1 MDASHAWGADMEN
14 NNDQIAFGKAVE
26 TVADT
31 LLKSLGSDFRWE
43 LAFPAL
49 TEDIVARLQAYGDQ
63 ESFPAGAVLY
73 THGDRKIDMF
83 VVLDGEVEI
92 CLPSTDG
99 DSKVFAR
106 YSKHNFTGE
115 FNLLNSQGALVEART
130 IAPSTLL
137 RISRT
142 RFERLMRME
151 GDIANVI
158 VAACIW
164 RRIGIVKAASGGVI
178 LQGRSG
184 DDQMML
190 LQRFFVRNNY
200 PHRIVDVSAEDTEN
214 DCAPLPAVILSD
226 GRTLRRPSIPELADE
241 LGITELPDPEMT
253 CDVAVVGA
261 GPAGLAAAVYA
272 ASEGLCTTV
281 IEGMAPGGQAG
292 ASSKIEN
299 YLGFPAGISG
309 QQLATRA
316 QLQALKFGVHF
327 AISREVITVEQLDGI
342 HRLTL
347 QGGYQVCARTVVVAS
362 GAQYRKL
369 GVEHYLK
376 YENRGLYYAATAM
389 ESELCRDHEVIIVDG
404 IHKLTLQGGHQIC
417 ARTVVVASGAQYRK
431 LGVEN
436 YLKYENRGLY
446 YAATAM
452 ESELCRDHEVIIV
465 GGGNSAGQASLFLSG
480 IAKHVHHL
488 VRGPS
493 FAETMSQYLISRVEN
508 SSHITVHTKSEIVE
522 LDGEPSLERVTWA
535 NLNTGERTVRN
546 ISTVFVMVGAE
557 PNTGW
562 LFGTVRLDKKG
573 FILTGGTDGFD
584 KSPYAT
590 SMPGIYAV
598 GDARANSVKRV
609 ASAVGEGSVVIS
621 YIHRY
626 LADHRNQLSARP
638 NSTLAALRSV
648 DAASVEA
655 NA

>member
-14 NNDQIAFGKAVE
+14 NNDQIGFGKAVE

-43 LAFPAL
+43 LAFPDL
-49 TEDIVARLQAYGDQ
+49 TEDMVARLQAYGSQ

-83 VVLDGEVEI
+83 VVLEGEVEI
-92 CLPSTDG
+92 YLPSTEDEA
-99 DSKVFAR
+99 KVFAR
-106 YSKHNFTGE
+106 YRKHNFTGE
-115 FNLLNSQGALVEART
+115 FNLLNSQGALVQART

-142 RFERLMRME
+142 RFERLMRTE

-164 RRIGIVKAASGGVI
+164 LRIGMVKAASGGVI

-200 PHRIVDVSAEDTEN
+200 PHRIVNVSAEDTEN

-226 GRTLRRPSIPELADE
+226 GRTMRRPSIPELADE

-342 HRLTL
+342 H
-347 QGGYQVCARTVVVAS
+347 
-362 GAQYRKL
+362 
-369 GVEHYLK
+369 
-376 YENRGLYYAATAM
+376 
-389 ESELCRDHEVIIVDG
+389 
-404 IHKLTLQGGHQIC
+404 KLTLQGGHQIC

-452 ESELCRDHEVIIV
+452 ESVLCRDQEVIIV

-480 IAKHVHHL
+480 IAKHVYHL

-493 FAETMSQYLISRVEN
+493 FAETMSQYLISRVAN

-522 LDGEPSLERVTWA
+522 LDGDPSLERVTWA
-535 NLNTGERTVRN
+535 NLDTGERTVRN

-626 LADHRNQLSARP
+626 LADHRNQLSVRP

-648 DAASVEA
+648 DAASVGA

>member
-14 NNDQIAFGKAVE
+14 NNDQIGFGKAVE

-43 LAFPAL
+43 LAFPDL
-49 TEDIVARLQAYGDQ
+49 TEDMVARLQAYGSQ

-83 VVLDGEVEI
+83 VVLEGEVEI
-92 CLPSTDG
+92 YLPSTEDEA
-99 DSKVFAR
+99 KVFAR
-106 YSKHNFTGE
+106 YRKHNFTGE
-115 FNLLNSQGALVEART
+115 FNLLNSQGALVQART

-142 RFERLMRME
+142 RFERLMRTE

-200 PHRIVDVSAEDTEN
+200 PHRIVNVSAEDTEN

-226 GRTLRRPSIPELADE
+226 GRTMRRPSIPELADE

-342 HRLTL
+342 H
-347 QGGYQVCARTVVVAS
+347 
-362 GAQYRKL
+362 
-369 GVEHYLK
+369 
-376 YENRGLYYAATAM
+376 
-389 ESELCRDHEVIIVDG
+389 
-404 IHKLTLQGGHQIC
+404 KLTLQGGHQIC

-452 ESELCRDHEVIIV
+452 ESVLCRDQEVIIV

-480 IAKHVHHL
+480 IAKHVYHL

-493 FAETMSQYLISRVEN
+493 FAETMSQYLISRVAN

-522 LDGEPSLERVTWA
+522 LDGDPSLERVTWA
-535 NLNTGERTVRN
+535 NLDTGERTVRN

-626 LADHRNQLSARP
+626 LADHRNQLSVRP

-648 DAASVEA
+648 DAASVGA

>member
-1 MDASHAWGADMEN
+1 VLAEENFMDASHAWGADMEN

-200 PHRIVDVSAEDTEN
+200 PHRIVNVSAEETEN
-214 DCAPLPAVILSD
+214 DRAPLPAVILSD
-226 GRTLRRPSIPELADE
+226 GRTMRRPSIPELADE

-327 AISREVITVEQLDGI
+327 AISREVITVEQL
-342 HRLTL
+342 
-347 QGGYQVCARTVVVAS
+347 
-362 GAQYRKL
+362 
-369 GVEHYLK
+369 
-376 YENRGLYYAATAM
+376 
-389 ESELCRDHEVIIVDG
+389 DG

-626 LADHRNQLSARP
+626 LADHRNQLSVRP

>member
-31 LLKSLGSDFRWE
+31 LLKPLGSDFRWE
-43 LAFPAL
+43 LAFPDL
-49 TEDIVARLQAYGDQ
+49 TEDIVARLQAYGNQ

-73 THGDRKIDMF
+73 THGDRRIDMF
-83 VVLDGEVEI
+83 VVLEGEVEI
-92 CLPSTDG
+92 YLPSTED
-99 DSKVFAR
+99 DVKVFAR
-106 YSKHNFTGE
+106 YRKHNFTGE

-142 RFERLMRME
+142 RFERLMRTE

-200 PHRIVDVSAEDTEN
+200 PHRIVNVSAEDTEN

-226 GRTLRRPSIPELADE
+226 GRTMRRPSIPELADE
-241 LGITELPDPEMT
+241 LGIAELPDPEMT

-327 AISREVITVEQLDGI
+327 AISREVITVEQL
-342 HRLTL
+342 
-347 QGGYQVCARTVVVAS
+347 
-362 GAQYRKL
+362 
-369 GVEHYLK
+369 
-376 YENRGLYYAATAM
+376 
-389 ESELCRDHEVIIVDG
+389 DG

-522 LDGEPSLERVTWA
+522 LDGDPSLERVTWA

-626 LADHRNQLSARP
+626 LADHRNQLSVRP
-638 NSTLAALRSV
+638 NSTPAALRSV

>member
-1 MDASHAWGADMEN
+1 MDAGHAWGTDMEN
-14 NNDQIAFGKAVE
+14 DNDRIALGKAVE

-43 LAFPAL
+43 LAFPDL
-49 TEDIVARLQAYGDQ
+49 TEDMVARLQAYGNQ

-83 VVLDGEVEI
+83 VILEGEVEI

-200 PHRIVDVSAEDTEN
+200 PHRIVNVSAEETEN
-214 DCAPLPAVILSD
+214 DRAPLPAVILSD
-226 GRTLRRPSIPELADE
+226 GRTMRRPSIPELADE

-342 HRLTL
+342 H
-347 QGGYQVCARTVVVAS
+347 
-362 GAQYRKL
+362 
-369 GVEHYLK
+369 
-376 YENRGLYYAATAM
+376 
-389 ESELCRDHEVIIVDG
+389 
-404 IHKLTLQGGHQIC
+404 KLTLQGGHQIC

-431 LGVEN
+431 LSVEN

-452 ESELCRDHEVIIV
+452 ESVLCRDQEVIIV

-522 LDGEPSLERVTWA
+522 LDGDPSLERVTWA

>member
-1 MDASHAWGADMEN
+1 MDASRAWGADMEN

-43 LAFPAL
+43 LAFPDL
-49 TEDIVARLQAYGDQ
+49 TEDIVARLQAYGNQ

-83 VVLDGEVEI
+83 VVLEGEVEI
-92 CLPSTDG
+92 YLPSTED
-99 DSKVFAR
+99 DAKVFAR
-106 YSKHNFTGE
+106 YRKHNFTGE

-142 RFERLMRME
+142 RFERLMRTE

-200 PHRIVDVSAEDTEN
+200 PHRIVNVSAEDAAN
-214 DCAPLPAVILSD
+214 DCGPLPAVILSD
-226 GRTLRRPSIPELADE
+226 GRTMRRPSIPELADE

-327 AISREVITVEQLDGI
+327 AISREVITVEQL
-342 HRLTL
+342 
-347 QGGYQVCARTVVVAS
+347 
-362 GAQYRKL
+362 
-369 GVEHYLK
+369 
-376 YENRGLYYAATAM
+376 
-389 ESELCRDHEVIIVDG
+389 DG

-522 LDGEPSLERVTWA
+522 LDGDPSLERVTWA

-626 LADHRNQLSARP
+626 LADHRNELSVRA

-648 DAASVEA
+648 GAASVGA

>member
-1 MDASHAWGADMEN
+1 MEN
-14 NNDQIAFGKAVE
+14 NNDQITLGKAVE

-43 LAFPAL
+43 LAFPDL
-49 TEDIVARLQAYGDQ
+49 TEDMVARLQAYGNQ

-83 VVLDGEVEI
+83 VVLEGEVEI
-92 CLPSTDG
+92 YLPSTED
-99 DSKVFAR
+99 DAKVFAR
-106 YSKHNFTGE
+106 YRKHSFTGE

-130 IAPSTLL
+130 IAPSRLL

-142 RFERLMRME
+142 RFERLMRTE

-200 PHRIVDVSAEDTEN
+200 PHRVVNVSAEDAAN
-214 DCAPLPAVILSD
+214 DCGPLPAVILSD
-226 GRTLRRPSIPELADE
+226 GRTMRRPSIPELADE
-241 LGITELPDPEMT
+241 LGITELPDPAMT

-327 AISREVITVEQLDGI
+327 AISREVITVEQL
-342 HRLTL
+342 
-347 QGGYQVCARTVVVAS
+347 
-362 GAQYRKL
+362 
-369 GVEHYLK
+369 
-376 YENRGLYYAATAM
+376 
-389 ESELCRDHEVIIVDG
+389 DG

-522 LDGEPSLERVTWA
+522 LDGDPSLERVTWA
-535 NLNTGERTVRN
+535 NLNTGERTLRN

-609 ASAVGEGSVVIS
+609 ASAVGEGSVVIT

-626 LADHRNQLSARP
+626 LADHRNQLSVRP

-648 DAASVEA
+648 DAASLEA